1 LGWQRECPLSSRW
14 EVGELSYHQHGVKK
28 FDLGEKL
35 RRIAP
40 TILVILVLLLPLP
53 PLFTAGACTREFEQT
68 TGDFERLK
76 DELLTLST
84 ATAYLSAHH
93 IPYGTVSPE
102 RCEQSPPRDVVV
114 CPGGP
119 ILIVAVPVKNRI
131 CRYYRDSTIR
141 QQLGFNRTEQLVR
154 LQTDMNPFHFLK
166 VPFLSIEVAWAK

>member
-1 LGWQRECPLSSRW
+1 
-14 EVGELSYHQHGVKK
+14 
-28 FDLGEKL
+28 L

-53 PLFTAGACTREFEQT
+53 PLFTAGACTAEFEQA
-68 TGDFERLK
+68 TGDFERVK
-76 DELLTLST
+76 VELLTLST

-93 IPYGTVSPE
+93 MAYGTVSPE
-102 RCEQSPPRDVVV
+102 RCELSPPRDVEV

-131 CRYYRDSTIR
+131 CRYYRDPTIR
-141 QQLGFNRTEQLVR
+141 QQLAFNRTEQLVR

-166 VPFLSIEVAWAK
+166 LPLLGIEVDWAK